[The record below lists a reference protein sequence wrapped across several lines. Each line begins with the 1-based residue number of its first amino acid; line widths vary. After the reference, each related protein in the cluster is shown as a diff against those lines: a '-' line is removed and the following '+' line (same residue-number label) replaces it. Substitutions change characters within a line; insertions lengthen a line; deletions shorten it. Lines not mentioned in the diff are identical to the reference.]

1 MVGSGVVRMQEGGVQ
16 EESEKSP
23 VLPNTCLLVRQ
34 GAMFFNV
41 TYPGY
46 EGVLLAAWD
55 LVTSQ
60 LELHYVVE
68 RGKGSGEG
76 LHVGALVV
84 DNVVVVKLKV
94 IQARRPVKVLQ
105 PADSGLMGIHDP

>member
-1 MVGSGVVRMQEGGVQ
+1 MVVGSGVVRMQEGGVQ

-23 VLPNTCLLVRQ
+23 VLPNTCLLGQTRCLF
-34 GAMFFNV
+34 GV

-60 LELHYVVE
+60 LELHDMVE
-68 RGKGSGEG
+68 RGEGSGEG

-105 PADSGLMGIHDP
+105 PG

>member
-1 MVGSGVVRMQEGGVQ
+1 MKKARSLQSCQ
-16 EESEKSP
+16 TP
-23 VLPNTCLLVRQ
+23 VWWVRQ
-34 GAMFFNV
+34 GACLV
-41 TYPGY
+41 SSYPGY

-55 LVTSQ
+55 LVTSK
-60 LELHYVVE
+60 LKLHDMVE

>member
-1 MVGSGVVRMQEGGVQ
+1 MLS
-16 EESEKSP
+16 
-23 VLPNTCLLVRQ
+23 
-34 GAMFFNV
+34 
-41 TYPGY
+41 YPGY

-55 LVTSQ
+55 LVTSK
-60 LELHYVVE
+60 LKLHDLVE